1 MEMEELVTKKGLR
14 CFLLAIMFGFMF
26 GYLFEFLS
34 LLEHSG
40 QDIVV
45 GTGIGFILGMIIGY
59 KLPEKWL

>member
-1 MEMEELVTKKGLR
+1 MEKLVTKKGLR
-14 CFLLAIMFGFMF
+14 CFSLAILFGFMF
-26 GYLFEFLS
+26 GHLFEFLS

-45 GTGIGFILGMIIGY
+45 GTSMGFILGMIAGY